1 MFIFITL
8 ALLIIGLLVLVYGGE
23 ILVRGASSLSKQY
36 GISTLVIGLTV
47 VAFGTSAPELVVNMV
62 AAFSGATDIALGNI
76 VGSNI
81 VNIFFILGICA
92 IISTMKVQRSTTWKE
107 IPFALLAM
115 VIVLIFISDV
125 YLNGATENIL
135 TRGEGFALIGFFA
148 IFMYY
153 IVELAKKGSDTNEDV
168 LLYSKTKSLVLVVAG
183 LVALFFGGK
192 IFVEQA
198 ITIAKLLGM
207 SETFIGLTI
216 VAIGTSLPELITS
229 VIAARKGQADLAVGN
244 IVGSNIFNVFWIL
257 GLTSIITPVV
267 VPANFFID
275 GLVGIGAA
283 LLLFIFMFLG
293 KKHELLAWKGWV
305 FLLLYVLYTAYL
317 VMRG

>member
-8 ALLIIGLLVLVYGGE
+8 TLLIIGLVALVFGGE

-47 VAFGTSAPELVVNMV
+47 VAFGTSAPEFVVNMV
-62 AAFSGATDIALGNI
+62 AAFSGSTDIALGNI

-81 VNIFFILGICA
+81 VNILFILGICA
-92 IISTMKVQRSTTWKE
+92 ILTNLKVQRSTTWKE
-107 IPFALLAM
+107 IPFAVLAM
-115 VIVLIFISDV
+115 IITLVFISDV
-125 YLNGATENIL
+125 YLDSATENIL
-135 TRGEGFALIGFFA
+135 TRGEGLALIGFFA

-153 IVELAKKGSDTNEDV
+153 IVELAKKGGDEGEV
-168 LLYSKTKSLVLVVAG
+168 VVLYSKTNSVLLVVAG

-198 ITIAKLLGM
+198 VIIAKLFGM

-216 VAIGTSLPELITS
+216 VAIGTSLPEFITS
-229 VIAARKGQADLAVGN
+229 FIAARKGQADLAVGN

-257 GLTSIITPVV
+257 GLTAVITPVV
-267 VPANFFID
+267 VPAGFFID

-293 KKHELLAWKGWV
+293 KKHELVAWKGWV

-317 VMRG
+317 IMRG